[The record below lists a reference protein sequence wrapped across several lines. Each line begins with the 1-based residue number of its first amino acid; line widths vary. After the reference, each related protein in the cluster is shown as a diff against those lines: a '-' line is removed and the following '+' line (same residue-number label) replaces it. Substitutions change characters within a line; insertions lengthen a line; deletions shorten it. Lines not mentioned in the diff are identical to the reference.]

1 MSSNQKAA
9 LEFKHVSFSD
19 GDVQIIND
27 ITGFFVE
34 GKITTLVGPSGAG
47 KTTIF
52 RLCNGL
58 ISPDKGEIFVR
69 GHNINS
75 YVPTELRRIVGLAL
89 QNATMLS
96 GNVYKNLELPRTL
109 QGNQLSEEEA
119 KSLLL
124 DVGLGEE
131 FLYRDVKDL
140 SGGQRQKVSIART
153 LVNKPDILL
162 LDEITSSLD
171 RVSKQE
177 IETLITEIN
186 QKHRVTIIWITHNLQ
201 QALSIGNYTWV
212 MMNGKLIESGESSL
226 LNHPTNEKVKQFV
239 KGEIE

>member
-1 MSSNQKAA
+1 MSSNQKTA
-9 LEFKHVSFSD
+9 LEFNHVSFSD
-19 GDVQIIND
+19 GEVPILNN

-34 GKITTLVGPSGAG
+34 SKITTIVGPSGAG
-47 KTTIF
+47 KTTLF
-52 RLCNGL
+52 RLCNRL
-58 ISPDKGEIFVR
+58 ISPNEGEIYVK
-69 GHNINS
+69 GHNITS
-75 YVPTELRRIVGLAL
+75 YVPTELRRMVGLAL

-96 GNVYKNLELPRTL
+96 GNVYKNLSLPRTL
-109 QGNQLSEEEA
+109 RGNQLPEGEA

-131 FLYRDVKDL
+131 FLYRNVKDL

-177 IETLITEIN
+177 IETLIKEIN
-186 QKHRVTIIWITHNLQ
+186 QKYHVTIIWITHNLQ
-201 QALSIGNYTWV
+201 QALTIGDYTWV
-212 MMNGKLIESGESSL
+212 MMNGQLIESGESSL

-239 KGEIE
+239 KGEME